1 MDRRKLLLTVALTRR
16 TSAPATLDLTATTT
30 GASQTVTLQRIT
42 PTGGTCTVSWGDGGA
57 DSIIANGNTGTTT
70 HVYAAAGSYNITI
83 SDPARIT
90 YLDLRDSKLGCAA
103 GEIGALTKLTYL
115 HLYNVANVTVGAGE
129 IGALTK
135 LTYLYL
141 YSVANVTVGAGEI
154 GALTDLTYL
163 SLDSVANVTVGT
175 GEIGALTKL
184 AYLYLYNVAGVTTQ
198 RADFA
203 TLLKL
208 ISLTYQNS
216 LSGPQVDAILAGLYD
231 GFPTRTGT
239 NGTVSIA
246 TTNAA
251 PSGTYQAASECPP
264 TDGKEIAYELLND
277 TCDVS
282 AKHWAVVTITA

>member
-103 GEIGALTKLTYL
+103 GEIGALTKLAT
-115 HLYNVANVTVGAGE
+115 
-129 IGALTK
+129 
-135 LTYLYL
+135 LYL
-141 YSVANVTVGAGEI
+141 N
-154 GALTDLTYL
+154 
-163 SLDSVANVTVGT
+163 
-175 GEIGALTKL
+175 
-184 AYLYLYNVAGVTTQ
+184 NVAGVTTQ

-264 TDGKEIAYELLND
+264 TDGKEIAYELTND

-282 AKHWAVVTITA
+282 AKHWATVTITA